1 MAGSKKKGQV
11 LDLFSLQKKKRKAER
26 MCNAF
31 GEAVQWWSLTVA
43 IVLR

>member
-1 MAGSKKKGQV
+1 MVGSKKKGQV
-11 LDLFSLQKKKRKAER
+11 LDLFSLQKKREAER